1 MDNILVTCNHCKP
14 SEIPKTVS
22 VNKRVSINASSPGKN
37 LQLNIDNITHKIL
50 KELKPL
56 AQDLLEISSYIYYAD
71 CSINRGSDKDVY
83 ADRWRR
89 NFAFVIPVSNP
100 DLWNRDDV
108 KDCLIDILK
117 FLSDDEFSFI
127 FLPPKSVPVQ
137 LYINFPDIKPP
148 HPDANCISLFS
159 GGIDSLIGSLYILK
173 EKKELPL
180 LVSHRSQPKVD
191 SLQKGL
197 LNEIRKKNQEWEFPQ
212 LSIWIN
218 RMGNRSEEATQR
230 TRSFLFLS
238 IAAAVA
244 IQLGIPKIYICEN
257 GIVSMNLPISDQNIG
272 TFLTRSTHP
281 KILKLFE
288 QFVQNL
294 FGFKIHVEN
303 PFIFHTKTE
312 MLDMLK
318 GWGQRELIQE
328 SISCSLT
335 QGRTKIQPQCG
346 TCFQCVNRRFSVI
359 ASGLEE
365 YDRKDYYGKDIFI
378 DSLNE
383 GRDRSVPVS
392 YVRAAMEIGK
402 KNDVQFFARYPELN
416 EVVGYLDM
424 PADKAGQ
431 GISELYQRHAQ
442 DVMDVVSIKY
452 HKHLK
457 EHLEGKLPNNCLISM
472 LASRIHLENPLDDY
486 ADKIGKLLNQAIRID
501 FQTDKPKNERRVQES
516 AQAALSAAD
525 ERLRRESPLLSYSI
539 VQTKPDFSNIPNF
552 SNLLFIEIKFIGNK
566 KRLAEMVKEITSRIT
581 IYRDQGA
588 YVLFVVY
595 DSNGFIIDDDE
606 FIRDFEKH
614 EKIRVKIIR

>member
-14 SEIPKTVS
+14 SETPKTVS

-50 KELKPL
+50 NELKPL

-83 ADRWRR
+83 AERWRR
-89 NFAFVIPVSNP
+89 NFTFVIPVSNP
-100 DLWNRDDV
+100 DLWNRADV

-117 FLSDDEFSFI
+117 FLSDDEFSFF
-127 FLPPKSVPVQ
+127 FLPPKPVPVQ
-137 LYINFPDIKPP
+137 LYIKFPDIKPP

-197 LNEIRKKNQEWEFPQ
+197 LNEVRKKNQEWEFPQ

-238 IAAAVA
+238 IATAIA
-244 IQLGIPKIYICEN
+244 IQLGIAKIYICEN
-257 GIVSMNLPISDQNIG
+257 GIVSMNLPISDQNVG

-294 FGFKIHVEN
+294 FDFKIHVEN

-312 MLDMLK
+312 MLGMLK

-365 YDRKDYYGKDIFI
+365 YDRQDYYGKDIFI

-383 GRDRSVPVS
+383 GRDRAVPVS
-392 YVRAAMEIGK
+392 YVRSAIEIRK
-402 KNDVQFFARYPELN
+402 MNDVQFFARYPELD

-424 PADKAGQ
+424 SPDQAGQ

-442 DVMDVVSIKY
+442 DVMDVISFKY
-452 HKHLK
+452 YQHLK
-457 EHLEGKLPNNCLISM
+457 EHLEGKLPKNCLISM
-472 LASRIHLENPLDDY
+472 LASGIHLENPLDDY

-501 FQTDKPKNERRVQES
+501 FQTDKPINERRVQES

-525 ERLRRESPLLSYSI
+525 EPLRRESPLLSYSI

-552 SNLLFIEIKFIGNK
+552 SNLLFIEIKFIGSK
-566 KRLAEMVKEITSRIT
+566 ERLSGIVKDITSRIT

-595 DSNGFIIDDDE
+595 DSDGFIIDDDE

>member
-1 MDNILVTCNHCKP
+1 MDNILVVCNHCKP

-22 VNKRVSINASSPGKN
+22 AKKKVTINASPPGKN
-37 LQLNIDNITHKIL
+37 LKLNIDNITHKIL
-50 KELKPL
+50 SELKPL
-56 AQDLLEISSYIYYAD
+56 AQDLLEVSSYIYYAD
-71 CSINRGSDKDVY
+71 CSINRGSDKDVN
-83 ADRWRR
+83 AERWRR
-89 NFAFVIPVSNP
+89 NFEFVIPVSNP
-100 DLWNRDDV
+100 DLWNRADV
-108 KDCLIDILK
+108 KDYLVDILG
-117 FLSDDEFSFI
+117 FLSDDEFSFF
-127 FLPPKSVPVQ
+127 FLPPKRVPVQ
-137 LYINFPDIKPP
+137 LYIDFPDIKPP

-173 EKKELPL
+173 ENKELPL

-191 SLQKGL
+191 ALQKDL
-197 LNEIRKKNQEWEFPQ
+197 LNEVRKKNQQWEFPQ

-238 IAAAVA
+238 IATAVA
-244 IQLGIPKIYICEN
+244 IQLGLPKIYICEN
-257 GIVSMNLPISDQNIG
+257 GIVSINLPISGQNVG

-288 QFVQNL
+288 QFVYNL
-294 FGFKIHVEN
+294 FKFKINVEN

-312 MLDMLK
+312 MLGKLR
-318 GWGQRELIQE
+318 GWGQEGLIQE

-335 QGRTKIQPQCG
+335 QGRTRLQPQCG

-365 YDRKDYYGKDIFI
+365 FDRQDFYGKDFFI
-378 DSLNE
+378 DSLSE
-383 GRDRSVPVS
+383 GRDRDIPVS
-392 YVRAAMEIGK
+392 YVRSAIEIK
-402 KNDVQFFARYPELN
+402 EMNDSQFFAKYPELD
-416 EVVGYLDM
+416 EVVGHLDM

-431 GISELYQRHAQ
+431 GIFELYQRHAQ
-442 DVMDVVSIKY
+442 DVMNVVSLKY
-452 HKHLK
+452 RQHLK
-457 EHLEGKLPNNCLISM
+457 EHLEGRLPENCLISM
-472 LASRIHLENPLDDY
+472 LGSGRHLKNPLNDY
-486 ADKIGKLLNQAIRID
+486 ADKIGKILNQAIRLD
-501 FQTDKPKNERRVQES
+501 FQTEKPKNERRVQES

-525 ERLRRESPLLSYSI
+525 EPLRRESPMLSYSI

-552 SNLLFIEIKFIGNK
+552 SNLLFIEIKFIASK
-566 KRLAEMVKEITSRIT
+566 KRLGEIVTDITSRIT

-595 DSNGFIIDDDE
+595 DSDGFIIDDDE